1 MRFRS
6 YQCWFPRDA
15 EKALDY
21 EDASALS
28 EKWGRAVIADGVSS
42 AIFSRIWARLLTR
55 TAVTN
60 PPTFASEEDIVEW
73 LKPLQLS
80 WREAI
85 KQAKIT
91 VPLWAV
97 MPKISSIGGQATLLS
112 VQLEPVFE
120 NDVPVPDRYSLLAH
134 AIGDSVLYVVRDSER
149 ILSFPITESKTFEE
163 PPWAFSSLV
172 KNVKYSDHI
181 HRLATECR
189 VGDLLVLCTD
199 AIGKW
204 SMREYEEG
212 RQVDWMRYWEN
223 DTAWHED
230 ICRLRTKQSS
240 EPGPRLVVDDCTLLL
255 LEVVAETP
263 VDNEPDTACDRSDE
277 PFVLLAKE
285 LSRDTPSRPEATE
298 TDSAH
303 LEAVGG
309 MPCTKALPHSATSI
323 CEKDESPQPSTSS
336 VANMDSGT
344 QSEPLPK
351 LVGSHEPALETQTT
365 STGTMDSTAGVGALP
380 ANDGREASRQSRGG
394 FRAAL
399 NFLLGREV
407 SQAKEIDDKNVRHSD
422 LDDDPKS

>member
-1 MRFRS
+1 MRFHS
-6 YQCWFPRDA
+6 HQCWFPRDA
-15 EKALDY
+15 KKPLDY
-21 EDASALS
+21 EDASTRS
-28 EKWGRAVIADGVSS
+28 DKWGRAVIADGVSS
-42 AIFSRIWARLLTR
+42 AIFSRIWAQLLTR
-55 TAVTN
+55 TAVLN
-60 PPTFASEEDIVEW
+60 PPTFDSNEDVAEW

-80 WREAI
+80 WQDEIR
-85 KQAKIT
+85 QAKIT

-97 MPKISSIGGQATLLS
+97 MPKISSVGGQATFLGI
-112 VQLEPVFE
+112 QLESILE
-120 NDVPVPDRYSLLAH
+120 NDVLVTDRYRLLAH

-172 KNVKYSDHI
+172 KNVKYKDHI

-204 SMREYEEG
+204 SMQEYEEG

-223 DTAWHED
+223 DTAWHQD

-263 VDNEPDTACDRSDE
+263 VENEPDTACDRSDE
-277 PFVLLAKE
+277 PFILLAKE
-285 LSRDTPSRPEATE
+285 LSRETSSHPYVTE

-309 MPCTKALPHSATSI
+309 MPCTEALPHSATSI
-323 CEKDESPQPSTSS
+323 CERDESPQPATPS
-336 VANMDSGT
+336 VAHTDSGT
-344 QSEPLPK
+344 QSEPPPK
-351 LVGSHEPALETQTT
+351 LAESNEPALETPTT
-365 STGTMDSTAGVGALP
+365 STGTMDSTAGARALP
-380 ANDGREASRQSRGG
+380 ASDARIMPRQSRGG

-399 NFLLGREV
+399 NFLLGREA
-407 SQAKEIDDKNVRHSD
+407 SQAKEFDDNSSHA
-422 LDDDPKS
+422 PPPHG